1 MQNVAFVYVGLL
13 CCLAATGKILYH
25 DHFNTLK
32 ISSSAVLD
40 ATKEHVIIIR
50 HGEALIDLFRPRP
63 IVSSNVFQVVFVHL
77 VYNSAFICILLLF
90 AGRDSSVGVAI
101 RYVLDGPGIESRW
114 GRDFPHL
121 SRPPWGPPSLLY
133 NGYRVFPGS
142 KEAGTWRRPPTPI

>member
-13 CCLAATGKILYH
+13 CCLTATGKNLYH
-25 DHFNTLK
+25 AHINTLK

-40 ATKEHVIIIR
+40 AAKEHIVIIIIIIIR

-63 IVSSNVFQVVFVHL
+63 IVSSKVFQVVFVHL
-77 VYNSAFICILLLF
+77 VYNSAFICILLF

-114 GRDFPHL
+114 R
-121 SRPPWGPPSLLY
+121 
-133 NGYRVFPGS
+133 
-142 KEAGTWRRPPTPI
+142 